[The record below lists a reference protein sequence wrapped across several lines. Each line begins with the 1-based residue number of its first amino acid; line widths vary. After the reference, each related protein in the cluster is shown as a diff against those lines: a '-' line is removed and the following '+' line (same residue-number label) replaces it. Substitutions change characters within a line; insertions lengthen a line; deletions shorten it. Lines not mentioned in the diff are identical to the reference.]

1 MFVPVD
7 DRDDLGEVMVN
18 LNTKDGIRSVHQV
31 KQLNPLEQQ
40 YKQLPQVQHLQQ
52 MHQMQQQLQQQQLQL
67 QQMQNT
73 MMYPIQQQQHNQLHH
88 GSRLNYNR

>member
-18 LNTKDGIRSVHQV
+18 LNTKDGIRAVNHV

-40 YKQLPQVQHLQQ
+40 YKQLPQVKHLQQ
-52 MHQMQQQLQQQQLQL
+52 MHQMQQQLQHQQLQL
-67 QQMQNT
+67 QKMQNT
-73 MMYPIQQQQHNQLHH
+73 MMYPGQQQQLYNTP
-88 GSRLNYNR
+88 RINYNR